1 MVGESISQR
10 NESGSLTD
18 AVGSKPGVAL
28 WGSLLCSDLSGHL
41 SSESPQNQRGT
52 KTQPTKPMEDSFIA

>member
-1 MVGESISQR
+1 MRRQECWGQRKIKGESISQR

-41 SSESPQNQRGT
+41 SSESPQN
-52 KTQPTKPMEDSFIA
+52 